1 MGLRI
6 EISVNNF
13 SGSYSGV
20 DVDAQAFL
28 TATGITDPTISS
40 AIDTLVVDLKSYG
53 IWSKLKAVYP
63 FVGGTAATH
72 KFNLKNP
79 LDTNAAYRLVFN
91 GGWTHSATGA
101 LPNGTNAYA
110 STFFSPNFLTP
121 SSGHISYY
129 SRTAAA
135 ASASGEIGVYTSNFL
150 FHMHV
155 RYTGDIFYGFVNTA
169 GATAYGNSDSQ
180 GLFTATRRSS
190 SDNEAYR
197 NGGSIGTNTDGL
209 GTVTIGNSFDVVL
222 GALNQVG
229 VIGNY
234 SSKQCAFSS
243 IGDGLTGTENAN
255 FYSAVQTFQTTLSRA
270 V

>member
-1 MGLRI
+1 MSKKFIFG
-6 EISVNNF
+6 
-13 SGSYSGV
+13 GSYSGV
-20 DVDAQAFL
+20 DADALAFL

-40 AIDTLVVDLKSYG
+40 AINTLVVDLKGYG
-53 IWSKLKAVYP
+53 LWSKMRAVYP
-63 FVGGTAATH
+63 MVGGTAVTH

-101 LPNGTNAYA
+101 LPNGTNAFA

-121 SSGHISYY
+121 TSGHISYY
-129 SRTAAA
+129 SRTAI
-135 ASASGEIGVYTSNFL
+135 ASSTSGEMGVYKTNFL

-155 RYTGDIFYGFVNTA
+155 RYTGNIFYGFVNTA
-169 GATAYGNSDSQ
+169 GATAYTNSNSQ
-180 GLFTATRRSS
+180 GLFTATRRSV

-197 NGGSIGTNTDGL
+197 NGVSIGTNTNGL

-243 IGDGLTGTENAN
+243 IGDGLTSTENAN
-255 FYSAVQTFQTTLSRA
+255 FYSAVQAFQTTLSRA